1 MNDELLELAVD
12 VAREAAALVRDRRRE
27 RVEVADTKSS
37 ATDVVTEVDRES
49 EALIRG
55 RIRAAR
61 PDDGFLGE
69 EGHDEP
75 GSSGVRWIVD
85 PIDGT
90 VNFLYGLAPYAVS
103 IAAERD
109 GAVVAGIVLDVP
121 SGREFTA
128 VVAGDGS
135 VTSRRDGDPIA
146 VREETPLAQRLVGT
160 GFSYVPELRARP
172 GRGDRPAAPGRPR
185 HPSDGILGPRH
196 LFGRRGYLRR
206 VLRGGPARVGLLG
219 GGAGGA
225 GRRGHGGGHPRHQW
239 SGARHVC
246 TRARIPDVSGG
257 CERGGTSPPNG
268 GIGVLGRSF
277 QRHVVGRAC
286 GRCS

>member
-1 MNDELLELAVD
+1 VNDQLLELAVD

-37 ATDVVTEVDRES
+37 ATDVVTAVDRES
-49 EALIRG
+49 ETLIRG

-75 GSSGVRWIVD
+75 GTSGVRWIVD

-103 IAAERD
+103 IGAERD

-128 VVAGDGS
+128 VRGSDGAI
-135 VTSRRDGDPIA
+135 TSRRNGDPIA
-146 VREETPLAQRLVGT
+146 VREETPLSQRLVGT
-160 GFSYVPELRARP
+160 GFSYVPELRARQ
-172 GRGDRPAAPGRPR
+172 AA
-185 HPSDGILGPRH
+185 GIARLLPVVRDI
-196 LFGRRGYLRR
+196 RRMGSSALDICSVAEGTYD
-206 VLRGGPARVGLLG
+206 AYFEEGLHAWDYSAAALVAQ
-219 GGAGGA
+219 GAGATVEVTRGISGRELVICAPEHGFRTFRAAVDEA
-225 GRRGHGGGHPRHQW
+225 GFL
-239 SGARHVC
+239 
-246 TRARIPDVSGG
+246 
-257 CERGGTSPPNG
+257 PPTG
-268 GIGVLGRSF
+268 E
-277 QRHVVGRAC
+277 
-286 GRCS
+286 